1 MTRPYPLLMLGFWV
15 LLLAALAFAFLPLV
29 MPRLVPPAGVAPD
42 AQVDAPPQPAPTSS
56 HWPVSWPCRKPRCSP
71 MAGRRRLPRFPV
83 PASPWLLPFPWP
95 GCGRRPALSTA
106 PVDCLPPLLKG
117 GDVMSSVT
125 SRAVLVLGGARSG
138 KSRFAEG
145 LCEQSGLERH
155 YVATGRAWDDEMRD
169 RIAKHRLD
177 RGDGWVT
184 HEEPLQL
191 ADILRGIDAPD
202 RVVLVDCL
210 TLWVTNLMLDEA
222 DIPARAR
229 SLQPCCQRSAPAWCS
244 FPTKSA
250 SGLCPKTAWRVNSA
264 IMRAAS
270 SDGRRRCGRSL
281 FYRGRIAA
289 ENEGL
294 NHVAAENSGNRDH
307 GLPGAGKTTIIRN
320 MLMNANGKKIALI
333 INEFGDLGVDGDV
346 LKGCGAENCTEDD
359 IIELTN
365 GCICCTVADD
375 FVPTMQKLLDRDVKP
390 DHIVIETSG
399 LALPQPLVAA
409 FNWPDIRTR
418 VTVDGVVTVVDS
430 AAVAAGRFAD
440 DHDKVDA
447 ARAAD
452 ESLDHESPIEELF
465 EDQLTCADLIVLN
478 KTDLLDANGIAA
490 VRAEVTGRTHRK
502 PAMIEAKK
510 RRRAGHRAAR
520 SGRRQRGRY

>member
-1 MTRPYPLLMLGFWV
+1 ML
-15 LLLAALAFAFLPLV
+15 
-29 MPRLVPPAGVAPD
+29 
-42 AQVDAPPQPAPTSS
+42 QQ
-56 HWPVSWPCRKPRCSP
+56 K
-71 MAGRRRLPRFPV
+71 
-83 PASPWLLPFPWP
+83 
-95 GCGRRPALSTA
+95 
-106 PVDCLPPLLKG
+106 
-117 GDVMSSVT
+117 
-125 SRAVLVLGGARSG
+125 
-138 KSRFAEG
+138 
-145 LCEQSGLERH
+145 
-155 YVATGRAWDDEMRD
+155 
-169 RIAKHRLD
+169 
-177 RGDGWVT
+177 
-184 HEEPLQL
+184 
-191 ADILRGIDAPD
+191 
-202 RVVLVDCL
+202 
-210 TLWVTNLMLDEA
+210 
-222 DIPARAR
+222 IPATVITGF
-229 SLQPCCQRSAPAWCS
+229 L
-244 FPTKSA
+244 
-250 SGLCPKTAWRVNSA
+250 
-264 IMRAAS
+264 
-270 SDGRRRCGRSL
+270 
-281 FYRGRIAA
+281 
-289 ENEGL
+289 
-294 NHVAAENSGNRDH
+294 
-307 GLPGAGKTTIIRN
+307 GAGKTTIIRN

-478 KTDLLDANGIAA
+478 KTDLLDADGIAA

-502 PAMIEAKK
+502 PAMIEAKNGDVPAIVLLGLGAGSEGDIDNRKSHHELEHEAAHAAGDDHDHLHHHDHDEFESFVLKLGPVADPAAFVERLKPVIEAHDILRLKGFIDVPGKPMRLVIQAVGTRIETYFDRPWTSAEK
-510 RRRAGHRAAR
+510 RETRLVVIGLHDWDFGAVVEAVQG
-520 SGRRQRGRY
+520 SV